1 MKLQTTVT
9 KLLPAVALA
18 AIFSFCGVTVAQA
31 TPEPH
36 LRTGM
41 FGVATGQV
49 ARINAV
55 NIGNPDTQP
64 IRIEMIFLD
73 EMGVVVGRDM
83 KTVRAG
89 EAAFFDVMFD
99 PTREENRVELRAVVV
114 GLGGPD
120 TRNLKTTVETFDAE
134 TGRTTIFIGNPDI

>member
-1 MKLQTTVT
+1 MKIQTTIT
-9 KLLPAVALA
+9 KLLPAAALA
-18 AIFSFCGVTVAQA
+18 AIFSLCGATLAQA

-36 LRTGM
+36 LRSGM
-41 FGVATGQV
+41 FGVARGQI

-55 NIGNPDTQP
+55 HVGNPDTRP

-83 KTVRAG
+83 KTIAPG
-89 EAAFFDVMFD
+89 EAAFFDAMFD
-99 PTREENRVELRAVVV
+99 PTREENRVQLRAVVV

-120 TRNLKTTVETFDAE
+120 TRNLKTTVEVFDGD
-134 TGRTTIFIGNPDI
+134 TGRNTVFIGNPDI